1 MTLLS
6 GESTTLRPDFAQAT
20 AGARSFTV
28 PTSNPELTL
37 IVHVT
42 DGGNAGSWVLVV
54 RHPTPDK
61 MDVADVSF
69 ALTVHATNQNGAW
82 TVMSSEPMGDLNT
95 VAALFQPK
103 PQPKPVLL
111 QPFAPAP
118 PQCTGQVPGDLV
130 MNRNTAQNDVNTY
143 SQVIAQDDVA
153 IASTGALAFAACA
166 SGAIP
171 LCGG

>member
-118 PQCTGQVPGDLV
+118 PQCTGQVPGDEPEHRAERCQHV
-130 MNRNTAQNDVNTY
+130 WPDHF
-143 SQVIAQDDVA
+143 IAQDDVA
-153 IASTGALAFAACA
+153 IASTGALAFAARA